1 MNDNRSMIEVMRN
14 RKSIRTY
21 KTENISDGDY
31 QAIIEYI
38 QKAGSFSGPFNR
50 QGKVALVQVNNN
62 VTDKGI
68 KLGTYGFIKNPRAY
82 LVGITEKN
90 KYSLVDFAYSFHK
103 LTLFATGIGLGTC
116 WMGGTFSRNS
126 FEQELSSI
134 KDGEFIPCIT
144 PIGYPNE
151 KERIFDKAV
160 RVVVK
165 ADNKKAWEKLFFD
178 AAFDKPLREE
188 NAGPLAIPIE
198 MLRLGPSASNKQP
211 WRLVVSPDRKT
222 SHLYI
227 EHTPNYSSS
236 LGYDMQLLDMGIAMC
251 QFDMACKEL
260 SLEGKWIVEDPEMDL
275 PNSNYEYIAS
285 WQINS

>member
-1 MNDNRSMIEVMRN
+1 MNDNKSMIEVMRN

-21 KTENISDGDY
+21 KTENISEGDY

-38 QKAGSFSGPFNR
+38 QKAESFSGPFSR
-50 QGKVALVQVNNN
+50 QGKVELVRVNKN

-82 LVGITEKN
+82 LVGITENN
-90 KYSLVDFAYSFHK
+90 KYSLIDFAYSFHK
-103 LTLFATGIGLGTC
+103 LTLFVTRLGMGTC

-126 FEQELSSI
+126 FEQELSSM
-134 KDGEFIPCIT
+134 KKGEFIPCIT

-151 KERIFDKAV
+151 RERIFDKAV

-178 AAFDKPLREE
+178 AAFDKPLLEE

-211 WRLVVSPDRKT
+211 WRLVVSADRKT

-260 SLEGKWIVEDPEMDL
+260 DLEGKWIVEDPEMNL
-275 PNSNYEYIAS
+275 PNSNYEYISS

>member
-1 MNDNRSMIEVMRN
+1 MTSNRSMIDVMKN

-21 KTENISDGDY
+21 KTENISEGDY

-38 QKAGSFSGPFNR
+38 QRAGSFSGPFGR
-50 QGKVALVQVNNN
+50 QGKVELVRVNKN

-68 KLGTYGFIKNPRAY
+68 KLGTYGFIKNPAAY

-103 LTLFATGIGLGTC
+103 LALFATGIGLGTC

-144 PIGYPNE
+144 PIGYPKE

-178 AAFDKPLREE
+178 TAFSKPLLQEE
-188 NAGPLAIPIE
+188 AGSLAIPIE
-198 MLRLGPSASNKQP
+198 MVRLGPSASNKQP
-211 WRLVVSPDRKT
+211 WRLVVSADRKST
-222 SHLYI
+222 HLYI

-236 LGYDMQLLDMGIAMC
+236 LGYDMQLLDMGIAMA

-260 SLEGKWIVEDPEMDL
+260 SLEGKWLVKDPELDT

-285 WQINS
+285 WQTNS